1 MVEEFNT
8 MGSATKESY
17 KDLEKRVADRT
28 KALATLNAIAETAS
42 QSLELEAM
50 LTATLD
56 KVLELLGFESGA
68 IYLKDLETDDL
79 EMVCYRGLS
88 DAFRR
93 IAAKGIISV
102 KAAKSCKSIII
113 DDLPQEPDAP
123 KEVLEEGYRSVASIP
138 LLCKGQVQGVLTTS
152 SRKLRCLSQPDVDL
166 LLSIGQQIGV
176 AIENAR
182 LFEIEQRRAD
192 QFRAISEV
200 GRHITS
206 ILDVDELMEEIV
218 CLVGK
223 TFGYYLVG
231 IGLVEGDEVLV
242 KTGAGPYWG
251 ERRREP
257 LRLKVGKEGI
267 VGWVASTGEPLLVP
281 DVSQEPRYYQVSD
294 IIETRSELAV
304 PLRTKNEIIGVLD
317 VQSKHLDAFDESDVV
332 VLQSLANQAAMAIEN
347 ARLFEAE
354 QRRAEQFRLMSE
366 VGRRM
371 TSILD
376 VDELLDQI
384 LGMIQEAFDYYLVEF
399 GLIDGD
405 EVVTRARVGGRH
417 WDSQS
422 VAARLKVGQEGIVGW
437 VAGTGEPLLVPDVSQ
452 EPRYVRLADIGIRS
466 ELAVPIKAKGEI
478 IGVLNVESDRLN
490 AFDESDVVVLQ
501 SLANQAAI
509 AIENA
514 RLYETE
520 QRRAEQFRVISK
532 VGSHITSILDVDEL
546 LEEIVHLVRKAFGY
560 YLVGIGLN
568 EGDVMVTKTGAGPA
582 WDDPAFE
589 PPRLRVGEEGI
600 MGWVAGTGEP
610 ILAPDVSEEPRYIL
624 TPQTAGTRSELCV
637 PLKTKNGVIGVLDL
651 QSEELNAFDESD
663 LVVLQSLAQQ
673 AAIAIEN
680 ARLYEQA
687 QQLATL
693 EERQRLARE
702 LHDSV
707 TQAQYS
713 VTLFA
718 EAARRLASG
727 DDRQQMRS
735 YLDQLGDTAQQAL
748 KEMRLLV
755 YELRPSALEQVGL
768 VEALQ
773 QRLEAVEGRAGVEAA
788 LLVDGTVELPED
800 VEEGLYRIA
809 HEALNNVLKHAQVT
823 SVTVRIRAD
832 GDHVELE
839 VEDNGKGFDPATVSD
854 RGGMGLANMRERAER
869 LGGSLTLVSAPGKG
883 TTVKVEV
890 EVSE

>member
-1 MVEEFNT
+1 VEQHTARGEFHCLVATFGTETQASAERLNA

-42 QSLELEAM
+42 QSLELETM

-68 IYLKDLETDDL
+68 IYLKDLETDALD
-79 EMVCYRGLS
+79 MVCYRGLS
-88 DAFRR
+88 DAFRQV
-93 IAAKGIISV
+93 AAKGIISA
-102 KAAKSCKSIII
+102 KTAKSCKSIII

-123 KEVLEEGYRSVASIP
+123 KEVVREGYRSLASIP
-138 LLCKGQVQGVLTTS
+138 LLCRGQVQGVLTTS

-182 LFEIEQRRAD
+182 LFEIEQRRAE

-206 ILDVDELMEEIV
+206 ILDVDVLMEEIV

-231 IGLVEGDEVLV
+231 IGLVEGDEVVV

-257 LRLKVGKEGI
+257 LRLKVGDEGI
-267 VGWVASTGEPLLVP
+267 VGWVGSTGEPLLVP

-304 PLRTKNEIIGVLD
+304 PLRTKNDIIGVLD
-317 VQSKHLDAFDESDVV
+317 VQSKDLDAFDESDVV
-332 VLQSLANQAAMAIEN
+332 VLQSVANQAA
-347 ARLFEAE
+347 
-354 QRRAEQFRLMSE
+354 
-366 VGRRM
+366 V
-371 TSILD
+371 
-376 VDELLDQI
+376 
-384 LGMIQEAFDYYLVEF
+384 
-399 GLIDGD
+399 
-405 EVVTRARVGGRH
+405 
-417 WDSQS
+417 
-422 VAARLKVGQEGIVGW
+422 
-437 VAGTGEPLLVPDVSQ
+437 
-452 EPRYVRLADIGIRS
+452 
-466 ELAVPIKAKGEI
+466 
-478 IGVLNVESDRLN
+478 
-490 AFDESDVVVLQ
+490 
-501 SLANQAAI
+501 

-532 VGSHITSILDVDEL
+532 VGSHITSILDVDDL

-568 EGDVMVTKTGAGPA
+568 EGDLMVTKTGDGPA

-589 PPRLRVGEEGI
+589 PPRLKVGEEGI

-610 ILAPDVSEEPRYIL
+610 VLAPDVSQEPRYIL

-663 LVVLQSLAQQ
+663 LVVLQSLAHQ

-707 TQAQYS
+707 TQSLYS

-727 DDRQQMRS
+727 DDGEQMES
-735 YLDQLGDTAQQAL
+735 YLDQLGETAQQAL

-768 VEALQ
+768 VEALR
-773 QRLEAVEGRAGVEAA
+773 QRLEAVEGRAGVEAQF
-788 LLVDGTVELPED
+788 LVDGTVELPEA
-800 VEEGLYRIA
+800 VEEGLYLIA

-823 SVTVRIRAD
+823 SVTVRICAD

-839 VEDNGKGFDPATVSD
+839 VEDNGKGFDPGAVSD
-854 RGGMGLANMRERAER
+854 RGGMGLINMRERAER
-869 LGGSLTLVSAPGKG
+869 LGGSLTLVSAPREG
-883 TTVKVEV
+883 TRVKVV
-890 EVSE
+890 VSQ

>member
-1 MVEEFNT
+1 LTKEFHI

-42 QSLELEAM
+42 QSMELQAM

-68 IYLKDLETDDL
+68 IYLRDLETDDL

-93 IAAKGIISV
+93 VAAKGIISAKTA
-102 KAAKSCKSIII
+102 KACKSIII

-123 KEVLEEGYRSVASIP
+123 KEVVKEGYRSVASIP
-138 LLCKGQVQGVLTTS
+138 LLCRGRVQGVLTTS
-152 SRKLRCLSQPDVDL
+152 SRTLRCLSQPDVDL

-182 LFEIEQRRAD
+182 LFEIEQRRAE

-231 IGLVEGDEVLV
+231 IGLVEGEQVVV

-251 ERRREP
+251 DHRREP

-317 VQSKHLDAFDESDVV
+317 VQSKHL
-332 VLQSLANQAAMAIEN
+332 
-347 ARLFEAE
+347 
-354 QRRAEQFRLMSE
+354 
-366 VGRRM
+366 
-371 TSILD
+371 
-376 VDELLDQI
+376 
-384 LGMIQEAFDYYLVEF
+384 
-399 GLIDGD
+399 
-405 EVVTRARVGGRH
+405 
-417 WDSQS
+417 
-422 VAARLKVGQEGIVGW
+422 
-437 VAGTGEPLLVPDVSQ
+437 
-452 EPRYVRLADIGIRS
+452 
-466 ELAVPIKAKGEI
+466 
-478 IGVLNVESDRLN
+478 N

-514 RLYETE
+514 RLYKTE

-546 LEEIVHLVRKAFGY
+546 LDEIVHLIKKGFGY

-589 PPRLRVGEEGI
+589 APRLKVGEEGI

-610 ILAPDVSEEPRYIL
+610 ILAPDVSQEPRYIS

-637 PLKTKNGVIGVLDL
+637 PLRTKTAVIGVLDL

-663 LVVLQSLAQQ
+663 LVVLQSLAHQ

-707 TQAQYS
+707 TQSLYS

-727 DDRQQMRS
+727 DDREQMQS
-735 YLDQLGDTAQQAL
+735 YLDQLGGTAQQAL

-768 VEALQ
+768 VEALR
-773 QRLEAVEGRAGVEAA
+773 QRLDAVEGRAGMEAR
-788 LLVDGTVELPED
+788 LLVEGTVELSAAVED
-800 VEEGLYRIA
+800 GLYRIA
-809 HEALNNVLKHAQVT
+809 HEALNNVLKHAEVT
-823 SVTVRIRAD
+823 SVTVRIRTD
-832 GDHVELE
+832 GDRVELE
-839 VEDNGKGFDPATVSD
+839 VEDNGKGFDPTAVSD
-854 RGGMGLANMRERAER
+854 RGGMGLINMRERAES
-869 LGGSLTLVSAPGKG
+869 LGGSLTVVSAPGEG
-883 TTVKVEV
+883 TRVKVEV